1 MNAPD
6 PQSILNTHSDT
17 PTEIVRLAPNE
28 IEIAWSSGL
37 RLCYPARTLRAACP
51 CATCREK
58 KRGEEEKKDVTLG
71 RGLTGLPILSAAE
84 AQPLTIDSVRPIG
97 NYAYNISFS
106 DGHHSGLFTLD
117 MLRSIGKSDSSL
129 QQHKQ

>member
-1 MNAPD
+1 MNDPD
-6 PQSILNTHSDT
+6 PHSIPISHADT

-37 RLCYPARTLRAACP
+37 RFRYPARTLRAACP

-58 KRGEEEKKDVTLG
+58 KRGEDEKSDASLG

-84 AQPLTIDSVRPIG
+84 AKPLTIDSVRPIG

-117 MLRSIGKSDSSL
+117 MLRKIGKPDNSL
-129 QQHKQ
+129 Q

>member
-1 MNAPD
+1 MNDPD
-6 PQSILNTHSDT
+6 PHSTLHTNSDT

-37 RLCYPARTLRAACP
+37 RLRYPARTLRAACP

-58 KRGEEEKKDVTLG
+58 KRGVEEQKTSTLG
-71 RGLTGLPILSAAE
+71 RGLTGLPVLSAAE
-84 AQPLTIDSVRPIG
+84 AKPLTIDSVRPIG

-117 MLRSIGKSDSSL
+117 MLRSVGKPDSSL
-129 QQHKQ
+129 Q